1 MFVGIDIGTTSVKS
15 VLMGEDGA
23 IAASASSPVPVS
35 RPRAGWSEQDPE
47 HWWSAVCDTLD
58 ALAAAEPRRMA
69 GVTGI
74 GLSGHMHG
82 ATLLGADDA
91 VLRPAILWND
101 GRAAAE
107 CAEIE
112 AACPDARALTGNIA
126 MPGFTAPKL
135 AWVRRHEPDVFARVR
150 KVLLPK
156 DYVRLRLT
164 GDYASDMSD
173 SAGTYWL
180 DVGRRRWS
188 EALLAATGLDRGQMP
203 ELFEGTEPTGR
214 LREDLRTR
222 FGMDRAPV
230 VAGGAGDNAASAC
243 GIGAVTPGTAFLSLG
258 TSGVLFVSNAR
269 FSPNTEGAVHAFCH
283 ALPDTWH
290 QMGVILSAT
299 DSLNWFA
306 RLVGAPAPSLTAAL
320 GERVSKPSPALFMP
334 YLSGER
340 TPHND
345 AGARGGFLG
354 LDQTS
359 SREDLTQAVLEGVGF
374 AFRDCLRVLN
384 DAGTDVARAFAV
396 GGGANS
402 PVWLSIMASILD
414 RPLDVSTAADVGA
427 ATGAARLG
435 QAAATGSRD
444 PAALMPPPAVER
456 TVAPDPALAAAYAE
470 RYARYR
476 ALHGS
481 SAHAADAAAPA
492 AA

>member
-23 IAASASSPVPVS
+23 LHASSSFPVPVS
-35 RPRAGWSEQDPE
+35 RPRGGWSEQDPE

-58 ALAAAEPRRMA
+58 ALAAAEPKLMA
-69 GVTGI
+69 RVAGI

-82 ATLLGADDA
+82 ATVLGEGDA

-107 CAEIE
+107 CREIE
-112 AACPDARALTGNIA
+112 SACPDARTLTGNIA

-135 AWVRRHEPDVFARVR
+135 AWMRRHEPALFARIR

-156 DYVRLRLT
+156 DYVRLKLT

-173 SAGTYWL
+173 AAGTYWL
-180 DVGRRRWS
+180 DVGARRWS
-188 EALLAATGLDRGQMP
+188 DALLAATGLDRSQMP
-203 ELFEGTEPTGR
+203 ELFEGTEATGR
-214 LREDLRTR
+214 LREPLRAR
-222 FGMDRAPV
+222 FGMDRAPL

-243 GIGAVTPGTAFLSLG
+243 GIGAVVPGSAFLSLG

-306 RLVGAPAPSLTAAL
+306 RLVGAPAPELTAAL
-320 GERVSKPSPALFMP
+320 GPMVAEPSPAFFMP

-354 LDQTS
+354 LDGTTS
-359 SREDLTQAVLEGVGF
+359 RQDLTQAVLEGVAF
-374 AFRDCLRVLN
+374 AFRDCLRVLG
-384 DAGTDVARAFAV
+384 DAGTEVARAFAV

-402 PVWLSIMASILD
+402 PVWLSIMASVLD
-414 RPLDVSTAADVGA
+414 RPLDVSAAADVGA
-427 ATGAARLG
+427 AYGAARLA
-435 QAAATGSRD
+435 QAAATGARD
-444 PAALMPPPAVER
+444 PATLMPPPPVER
-456 TVAPDPALAAAYAE
+456 TVEPDPVLARAYAE
-470 RYARYR
+470 RYGRYR
-476 ALHGS
+476 ELYAS
-481 SAHAADAAAPA
+481 SAHAADR
-492 AA
+492 

>member
-1 MFVGIDIGTTSVKS
+1 MFVGVDIGTTSVKS
-15 VLMGEDGA
+15 VLMGEDGTLH
-23 IAASASSPVPVS
+23 ASASFPVPLS

-47 HWWSAVCDTLD
+47 DWWAAVCGTLD
-58 ALAAAEPRRMA
+58 ALAAAEPKLMA
-69 GVTGI
+69 AVAGI

-82 ATLLGADDA
+82 ATVLGADDA

-112 AACPDARALTGNIA
+112 RACPEARAITGNIV

-135 AWVRRHEPDVFARVR
+135 VWMRRHEPELFARIR

-164 GDYASDMSD
+164 GDHASDMSD
-173 SAGTYWL
+173 AAGTCWL
-180 DVGRRRWS
+180 DVGARSWS
-188 EALLAATGLDRGQMP
+188 DPLLAATGLDRSQMP
-203 ELFEGTEPTGR
+203 ELFEGTAATGK
-214 LREDLRTR
+214 LRDPLRAR

-243 GIGAVTPGTAFLSLG
+243 GIGAVTPGSAFLSLG

-269 FSPNTEGAVHAFCH
+269 FSPNTAGAVHTFCH

-306 RLVGAPAPSLTAAL
+306 RLVDTPAPELTAAL
-320 GERVSKPSPALFMP
+320 GPGVARPSPAMFMP

-354 LDQTS
+354 LDQTT
-359 SREDLTQAVLEGVGF
+359 SRQDLTQAVLEGVAF
-374 AFRDCLRVLN
+374 AFRDCLRVLGE
-384 DAGTDVARAFAV
+384 AGTEVARAFAV

-402 PVWLSIMASILD
+402 PVWLGIMASVLG
-414 RPLDVSTAADVGA
+414 RPLDVSATADVGA
-427 ATGAARLG
+427 AYGAARLG
-435 QAAATGSRD
+435 QAAAIASRD
-444 PAALMPPPAVER
+444 PAALMPPPAIAR
-456 TVAPDPALAAAYAE
+456 TVEPDPALTRAYAD
-470 RYARYR
+470 RYDAYR
-476 ALHGS
+476 GLYVS
-481 SAHAADAAAPA
+481 SAHAAG
-492 AA
+492 

>member
-15 VLMGEDGA
+15 VLMAEDGTLH
-23 IAASASSPVPVS
+23 ASASFPVAVS

-58 ALAAAEPRRMA
+58 ALAAAEPRLMA
-69 GVTGI
+69 AVTGI

-82 ATLLGADDA
+82 ATLLGEGDA

-101 GRAAAE
+101 GRAAVE
-107 CAEIE
+107 CAELE
-112 AACPDARALTGNIA
+112 AACPEARAISGNIV

-135 AWVRRHEPDVFARVR
+135 AWVRKHEPDIFARVR

-164 GDYASDMSD
+164 GTYASDMSD
-173 SAGTYWL
+173 AAGTCWL
-180 DVGRRRWS
+180 DVGARRWS
-188 EALLAATGLDRGQMP
+188 DALLAATGLDRSQMP
-203 ELFEGTEPTGR
+203 ELFEGTEATAR
-214 LREDLRTR
+214 LREPLRAR

-243 GIGAVTPGTAFLSLG
+243 GIGAVTPGSAFLSLG

-269 FSPNTEGAVHAFCH
+269 FSPNTAGAVHAFCH

-299 DSLNWFA
+299 DSLNWFS
-306 RLVGAPAPSLTAAL
+306 RLVGTPAPELTAAL
-320 GERVSKPSPALFMP
+320 GERVAKPSPALFMP

-359 SREDLTQAVLEGVGF
+359 SRQDLTQAVLEGVAF
-374 AFRDCLRVLN
+374 AFRDCLRVLG
-384 DAGTDVARAFAV
+384 DAGTAVERAFAV

-402 PVWLSIMASILD
+402 PVWLSIMASVLD
-414 RPLDVSTAADVGA
+414 RPLDVSAAADVGA
-427 ATGAARLG
+427 AYGAARLG
-435 QAAATGSRD
+435 QAAATEARD
-444 PAALMPPPAVER
+444 PAALMPPPAVLR
-456 TVAPDPALAAAYAE
+456 TVEPDPALAAAYAE

-476 ALHGS
+476 ALYPV
-481 SAHAADAAAPA
+481 SAHAAEA
-492 AA
+492 

>member
-15 VLMGEDGA
+15 VLMAEDGTLH
-23 IAASASSPVPVS
+23 ASASFPVPVS

-58 ALAAAEPRRMA
+58 ALAAAEPRLMA

-107 CAEIE
+107 CIEIE
-112 AACPDARALTGNIA
+112 AACPEARAITGNIV
-126 MPGFTAPKL
+126 MPGFTAPKV
-135 AWVRRHEPDVFARVR
+135 AWVRKHEPAVFERIR

-156 DYVRLRLT
+156 DYVRLKLT

-173 SAGTYWL
+173 AAGTCWL
-180 DVGRRRWS
+180 DVGARRWS
-188 EALLAATGLDRGQMP
+188 DPLLAATGLTRDHMP
-203 ELFEGTEPTGR
+203 ALYEGTEATGR
-214 LREDLRTR
+214 LREPLRVR

-243 GIGAVTPGTAFLSLG
+243 GIGAVEPGAAFLSLG

-269 FSPNTEGAVHAFCH
+269 FSPNTAGAVHAFCH

-306 RLVGAPAPSLTAAL
+306 RLVGAPAPELTAAL
-320 GERVSKPSPALFMP
+320 GETVARPSPALFMP

-359 SREDLTQAVLEGVGF
+359 SRQDLTQAVLEGVAF
-374 AFRDCLRVLN
+374 AFRDCLRVLG
-384 DAGTDVARAFAV
+384 DAGTAVERAFAV

-402 PVWLSIMASILD
+402 PVWLSIMANVLD
-414 RPLDVSTAADVGA
+414 RPLDVSAAADVGA
-427 ATGAARLG
+427 AFGAARLG
-435 QAAATGSRD
+435 QAAATGARN
-444 PAALMPPPAVER
+444 PAALMPPPPVQR
-456 TVAPDPALAAAYAE
+456 TVEPDRALAAAYAE
-470 RYARYR
+470 RYDRYR
-476 ALHGS
+476 ALYGS
-481 SAHAADAAAPA
+481 SAHAADA
-492 AA
+492 

>member
-15 VLMGEDGA
+15 VLMSEDGVLQ
-23 IAASASSPVPVS
+23 ASASFPVAVS

-47 HWWSAVCDTLD
+47 DWWAAVCDTLD
-58 ALAAAEPRRMA
+58 ALKAAEPRLMA
-69 GVTGI
+69 SVRGI

-82 ATLLGADDA
+82 ATLLGEGDA

-107 CAEIE
+107 CLEIE
-112 AACPDARALTGNIA
+112 AECPEARSITGNIV

-135 AWVRRHEPDVFARVR
+135 AWVRRHEPAIFDRVK

-156 DYVRLRLT
+156 DYIRLKLT

-173 SAGTYWL
+173 ASGTCWL
-180 DVGRRRWS
+180 DVGARRWS
-188 EALLAATGLDRGQMP
+188 DALLAVTGLDRSHMP
-203 ELFEGTEPTGR
+203 DLYEGTEATGH
-214 LREDLRTR
+214 LREALRVR
-222 FGMDRAPV
+222 FGMDQAPV

-243 GIGAVTPGTAFLSLG
+243 GIGAVTPGSAFLSLG
-258 TSGVLFVSNAR
+258 TSGVLFVSNDR

-306 RLVGAPAPSLTAAL
+306 RLVGAPAAELTAAL
-320 GERVSKPSPALFMP
+320 GDSVSKPSPALFMP

-359 SREDLTQAVLEGVGF
+359 SRQDLTQAVLEGVAF
-374 AFRDCLRVLN
+374 AFRDCLRVLQ
-384 DAGTDVARAFAV
+384 DAGTEVTRAFAV

-402 PVWLSIMASILD
+402 PVWLSIMASVLD
-414 RPLDVSTAADVGA
+414 RPLDVSQTADVGA
-427 ATGAARLG
+427 ALGAARLG
-435 QAAATGSRD
+435 QAAATGASD
-444 PAALMPPPAVER
+444 PATLMPPPPVHR
-456 TVAPDPALAAAYAE
+456 TIEPDPTLARAYAE
-470 RYARYR
+470 RYERYR
-476 ALHGS
+476 ALYAA
-481 SAHAADAAAPA
+481 SAHAAEA
-492 AA
+492 

>member
-15 VLMGEDGA
+15 VLMAGDGTLH
-23 IAASASSPVPVS
+23 ASASFPVAVS

-47 HWWSAVCDTLD
+47 HWWAAVCDTLD
-58 ALAAAEPRRMA
+58 ALAAAEPRLMA
-69 GVTGI
+69 AVTGI

-82 ATLLGADDA
+82 ATLLGEDDA

-112 AACPDARALTGNIA
+112 AACPEARAISGNIV

-135 AWVRRHEPDVFARVR
+135 AWVRKHEPDIFARVR

-164 GDYASDMSD
+164 GTYATDMSD
-173 SAGTYWL
+173 AAGTCWL
-180 DVGRRRWS
+180 DVGGRRWS
-188 EALLAATGLDRGQMP
+188 DVLLAATGLDRDQMP
-203 ELFEGTEPTGR
+203 ELFEGTEATGR
-214 LREDLRTR
+214 LREPLRAR

-243 GIGAVTPGTAFLSLG
+243 GIGAVTPGSAFLSLG

-269 FSPNTEGAVHAFCH
+269 FSPNTAGAVHAFCH
-283 ALPDTWH
+283 ALPETWH

-299 DSLNWFA
+299 DSLNWFS
-306 RLVGAPAPSLTAAL
+306 RLVGTPAPELTAAL
-320 GERVSKPSPALFMP
+320 GERVARPSPALFMP

-345 AGARGGFLG
+345 AAARGGFLG
-354 LDQTS
+354 LDQTT
-359 SREDLTQAVLEGVGF
+359 SRQDLTQAVLEGVAF
-374 AFRDCLRVLN
+374 AFRDCLRVLQ
-384 DAGTDVARAFAV
+384 DAGTAVERAFAV

-402 PVWLSIMASILD
+402 PVWLSIMASVLD
-414 RPLDVSTAADVGA
+414 RPLDVSAAADVGA
-427 ATGAARLG
+427 AYGAARLG
-435 QAAATGSRD
+435 QAAATEARD
-444 PAALMPPPAVER
+444 PAALMPPPPVLR
-456 TVAPDPALAAAYAE
+456 TVEPDPALAAAYAE

-476 ALHGS
+476 ALYPA
-481 SAHAADAAAPA
+481 SAHAAEA
-492 AA
+492 

>member
-15 VLMGEDGA
+15 VLMAEDGTLR
-23 IAASASSPVPVS
+23 ASAAFPVPLS
-35 RPRAGWSEQDPE
+35 RPQAGWSEQDPE

-58 ALAAAEPRRMA
+58 ALAAAEPRLMA

-82 ATLLGADDA
+82 ATLLGADDV

-112 AACPDARALTGNIA
+112 AACPEARAITGNIV
-126 MPGFTAPKL
+126 MPGFTAPKV
-135 AWVRRHEPDVFARVR
+135 AWVRKHEPAVFERIR

-156 DYVRLRLT
+156 DYVRLKLT

-173 SAGTYWL
+173 AAGTCWL
-180 DVGRRRWS
+180 DVGARRWS
-188 EALLAATGLDRGQMP
+188 DPLLAATGLTRDQMP
-203 ELFEGTEPTGR
+203 ALYEGTEATGR
-214 LREDLRTR
+214 LREALRVR

-243 GIGAVTPGTAFLSLG
+243 GIGAVEPGAAFLSLG

-269 FSPNTEGAVHAFCH
+269 FSPNTAGAVHAFCH

-306 RLVGAPAPSLTAAL
+306 RLVGAPAPELTAAL
-320 GERVSKPSPALFMP
+320 GERVAKPSPALFMP

-359 SREDLTQAVLEGVGF
+359 SRQDLTQAVLEGVAF
-374 AFRDCLRVLN
+374 AFRDCLRVLE
-384 DAGTDVARAFAV
+384 DAGTAVERAFAV

-402 PVWLSIMASILD
+402 PVWLSIMASVLD
-414 RPLDVSTAADVGA
+414 RPLDVSAAADVGA
-427 ATGAARLG
+427 AFGAARLG
-435 QAAATGSRD
+435 QAAATGARD
-444 PAALMPPPAVER
+444 PGALMPPPPVQH
-456 TVAPDPALAAAYAE
+456 TVLPDRALAAAYAE
-470 RYARYR
+470 RYDRYR
-476 ALHGS
+476 ALYAAA
-481 SAHAADAAAPA
+481 AHAADA
-492 AA
+492 

>member
-15 VLMGEDGA
+15 VLMAEDGTLH
-23 IAASASSPVPVS
+23 ASASFPVALS

-47 HWWSAVCDTLD
+47 HWWTAVCDTLD
-58 ALAAAEPRRMA
+58 ALAAAEPRLMA
-69 GVTGI
+69 AVTGI

-82 ATLLGADDA
+82 ATLLGEDDA

-112 AACPDARALTGNIA
+112 AACPEVRAISGNIV

-135 AWVRRHEPDVFARVR
+135 AWVRRHEPEIFARIR

-164 GDYASDMSD
+164 GTYASDMSD
-173 SAGTYWL
+173 AAGTCWL
-180 DVGRRRWS
+180 DVGARRWS
-188 EALLAATGLDRGQMP
+188 DRLLAATGLDRGQMP
-203 ELFEGTEPTGR
+203 ELFEGTEATGR
-214 LREDLRTR
+214 LREPLRAR

-243 GIGAVTPGTAFLSLG
+243 GIGAVTPGSAFLSLG

-269 FSPNTEGAVHAFCH
+269 FSPNTAGAVHTFCH
-283 ALPDTWH
+283 ALPGTWH

-299 DSLNWFA
+299 DSLNWFS
-306 RLVGAPAPSLTAAL
+306 RLVGTPAPDLTAAL
-320 GERVSKPSPALFMP
+320 GERVAKPSPALFMP

-359 SREDLTQAVLEGVGF
+359 SRQDLTQAVLEGVAF
-374 AFRDCLRVLN
+374 AFRDCLRVLQ
-384 DAGTDVARAFAV
+384 DAGTEVERAFAV

-402 PVWLSIMASILD
+402 PVWLSIMASVLD
-414 RPLDVSTAADVGA
+414 RPLDVSAAADVGA
-427 ATGAARLG
+427 AYGAARLG
-435 QAAATGSRD
+435 QAAATEARD
-444 PAALMPPPAVER
+444 PAALMPPPAVLR

-476 ALHGS
+476 ALYPG
-481 SAHAADAAAPA
+481 SAHAAEA
-492 AA
+492 

>member
-15 VLMGEDGA
+15 VLMAEDGTLK
-23 IAASASSPVPVS
+23 ASASFPVAVS

-47 HWWSAVCDTLD
+47 HWWTAVCDTLD
-58 ALAAAEPRRMA
+58 ALAAAEPRLMA
-69 GVTGI
+69 AVTGI

-82 ATLLGADDA
+82 ATLLGEGDA

-101 GRAAAE
+101 GRAAVE
-107 CAEIE
+107 CAELE
-112 AACPDARALTGNIA
+112 AACPEVRAISGNIV

-135 AWVRRHEPDVFARVR
+135 AWVRKHEPDIFARVR

-164 GDYASDMSD
+164 GTYASDMSD
-173 SAGTYWL
+173 AAGTCWL
-180 DVGRRRWS
+180 DVGARRWS
-188 EALLAATGLDRGQMP
+188 DELLAATGLDRGQMP
-203 ELFEGTEPTGR
+203 ELFEGTEATGR
-214 LREDLRTR
+214 LREPLRAR

-243 GIGAVTPGTAFLSLG
+243 GIGAVTPGSAFLSLG

-269 FSPNTEGAVHAFCH
+269 FSPNTAGAVHAFCH

-299 DSLNWFA
+299 DSLNWFS
-306 RLVGAPAPSLTAAL
+306 RLVGTPAPELTAAL
-320 GERVSKPSPALFMP
+320 GERVAKPSPALFMP

-359 SREDLTQAVLEGVGF
+359 SRQDLTQAVLEGVAF
-374 AFRDCLRVLN
+374 AFRDCLRVLG
-384 DAGTDVARAFAV
+384 DAGTAVERAFAV

-402 PVWLSIMASILD
+402 PVWLSIMASVLD
-414 RPLDVSTAADVGA
+414 RPLDVSAAADVGA
-427 ATGAARLG
+427 AYGAARLG
-435 QAAATGSRD
+435 QAAATEARD
-444 PAALMPPPAVER
+444 PAALMPPPAVLR
-456 TVAPDPALAAAYAE
+456 TVEPDPALAAAYAE

-476 ALHGS
+476 SLYPV
-481 SAHAADAAAPA
+481 SAHAAEA
-492 AA
+492 

>member
-15 VLMGEDGA
+15 VLMAEDGTLR
-23 IAASASSPVPVS
+23 ASASSPVAVS

-47 HWWSAVCDTLD
+47 HWWTAVCDTLD
-58 ALAAAEPRRMA
+58 ALAAAEPRLMA
-69 GVTGI
+69 AVTGI

-82 ATLLGADDA
+82 ATLLGEGDV

-101 GRAAAE
+101 GRAAIE
-107 CAEIE
+107 CAELE
-112 AACPDARALTGNIA
+112 AACPEAPAISGNIV

-135 AWVRRHEPDVFARVR
+135 AWVRKHEPDIFARVR

-164 GDYASDMSD
+164 GTYASDMSD
-173 SAGTYWL
+173 AAGTCWL
-180 DVGRRRWS
+180 DVGARRWS
-188 EALLAATGLDRGQMP
+188 DALLAATGLDRSQMP
-203 ELFEGTEPTGR
+203 ELFEGTEATAR
-214 LREDLRTR
+214 LREPLRAR
-222 FGMDRAPV
+222 FGMARAPV

-243 GIGAVTPGTAFLSLG
+243 GIGAVTPGSAFLSLG

-269 FSPNTEGAVHAFCH
+269 FSPNTAGAVHAFCH
-283 ALPDTWH
+283 ALPETWH

-299 DSLNWFA
+299 DSLNWFS
-306 RLVGAPAPSLTAAL
+306 RLVGTPAPELTAAL
-320 GERVSKPSPALFMP
+320 GERVAKPSPALFMP

-359 SREDLTQAVLEGVGF
+359 SRQDLTQAVLEGVAF
-374 AFRDCLRVLN
+374 AFRDCLRVLR
-384 DAGTDVARAFAV
+384 DAGTEVERAFAV

-402 PVWLSIMASILD
+402 PVWLSIMASVLD
-414 RPLDVSTAADVGA
+414 RPLDVTAAADVGA
-427 ATGAARLG
+427 AYGAARLG
-435 QAAATGSRD
+435 QAAATEARD
-444 PAALMPPPAVER
+444 PAALMPPPPVLR
-456 TVAPDPALAAAYAE
+456 TVEPDPALAAAYAE

-476 ALHGS
+476 ALYPV
-481 SAHAADAAAPA
+481 SAHAAEA
-492 AA
+492 

>member
-15 VLMGEDGA
+15 VLMAEDGTLH
-23 IAASASSPVPVS
+23 ASASFPVALS

-47 HWWSAVCDTLD
+47 HWWTAVCDTLD
-58 ALAAAEPRRMA
+58 ALAAAEPRLMA
-69 GVTGI
+69 AVTGI

-82 ATLLGADDA
+82 ATLLGEDDA

-112 AACPDARALTGNIA
+112 AACPEVRAISGNIV

-135 AWVRRHEPDVFARVR
+135 AWVRRHEPEIFARIR

-164 GDYASDMSD
+164 GTYASDMSD
-173 SAGTYWL
+173 AAGTCWL
-180 DVGRRRWS
+180 DVGARRWS
-188 EALLAATGLDRGQMP
+188 DRLLAATGLDRGQMP
-203 ELFEGTEPTGR
+203 ELFEGTEATGR
-214 LREDLRTR
+214 LREPLRAR

-243 GIGAVTPGTAFLSLG
+243 GIGAVTPGSAFLSLG

-269 FSPNTEGAVHAFCH
+269 FSPNTAGAVHAFCH
-283 ALPDTWH
+283 ALPGTWH

-299 DSLNWFA
+299 DSLNWFS
-306 RLVGAPAPSLTAAL
+306 RLVGTPAPELTAAL
-320 GERVSKPSPALFMP
+320 GERVAKPSPALFMP

-359 SREDLTQAVLEGVGF
+359 SRQDLTQAVLEGVAF
-374 AFRDCLRVLN
+374 AFRDCLRVLG
-384 DAGTDVARAFAV
+384 DAGTAVERAFAV

-402 PVWLSIMASILD
+402 PVWLSIMASVLD
-414 RPLDVSTAADVGA
+414 RPLDVSAAADVGA
-427 ATGAARLG
+427 AYGAARLG
-435 QAAATGSRD
+435 QAAATESRD
-444 PAALMPPPAVER
+444 PAALMPPPAVLR
-456 TVAPDPALAAAYAE
+456 TVEPDPALAAAYAE
-470 RYARYR
+470 RYERYR
-476 ALHGS
+476 ALFPV
-481 SAHAADAAAPA
+481 SARAAVV
-492 AA
+492 

>member
-1 MFVGIDIGTTSVKS
+1 MARVG
-15 VLMGEDGA
+15 
-23 IAASASSPVPVS
+23 
-35 RPRAGWSEQDPE
+35 
-47 HWWSAVCDTLD
+47 
-58 ALAAAEPRRMA
+58 
-69 GVTGI
+69 GI

-82 ATLLGADDA
+82 ATVLDEGDA

-112 AACPDARALTGNIA
+112 SACPEARALTGNIA

-135 AWVRRHEPDVFARVR
+135 AWMRRHEPDLFGRIR

-180 DVGRRRWS
+180 DVGARRWS
-188 EALLAATGLDRGQMP
+188 DALLAATGLDRSQMP
-203 ELFEGTEPTGR
+203 ELFEGTEATGR
-214 LREDLRTR
+214 LREPLRAR

-243 GIGAVTPGTAFLSLG
+243 GIGAVVPGSAFLSLG

-269 FSPNTEGAVHAFCH
+269 FSPNTAGAVHAFCH

-306 RLVGAPAPSLTAAL
+306 RLVGAPAPDLTAAL
-320 GERVSKPSPALFMP
+320 GPAVARPSPAFFMP

-354 LDQTS
+354 LDQTT
-359 SREDLTQAVLEGVGF
+359 SRQDLTQAVLEGVAF
-374 AFRDCLRVLN
+374 AFRDCLRVLD
-384 DAGTDVARAFAV
+384 DAGTDVTRAFAV

-402 PVWLSIMASILD
+402 PVWLSIMASVLD
-414 RPLDVSTAADVGA
+414 RPLDVSAAADVGA
-427 ATGAARLG
+427 AYGAARLG
-435 QAAATGSRD
+435 QAAALAPRD
-444 PAALMPPPAVER
+444 PAALMPPPPVER
-456 TVAPDPALAAAYAE
+456 TVEPDSALARAYTE
-470 RYARYR
+470 RYGRYR
-476 ALHGS
+476 ALYAS
-481 SAHAADAAAPA
+481 SAHAAGRLMRRKRVSATA
-492 AA
+492 

>member
-15 VLMGEDGA
+15 VLMAEDGTLH
-23 IAASASSPVPVS
+23 ASASFPVALS

-47 HWWSAVCDTLD
+47 HWWTAVCDTLD
-58 ALAAAEPRRMA
+58 ALAAAEPRLMA
-69 GVTGI
+69 AVTGI

-82 ATLLGADDA
+82 ATLLGEGDA

-112 AACPDARALTGNIA
+112 AACPEVRAISGNIV

-135 AWVRRHEPDVFARVR
+135 AWVRRHEPEIFARIR

-164 GDYASDMSD
+164 GTYASDMSD
-173 SAGTYWL
+173 AAGTCWL
-180 DVGRRRWS
+180 DVGARRWS
-188 EALLAATGLDRGQMP
+188 DELLAATGLDRGQMP
-203 ELFEGTEPTGR
+203 ELFEGTEATGR
-214 LREDLRTR
+214 LREPLRAR

-243 GIGAVTPGTAFLSLG
+243 GIGAVTPGSAFLSLG

-269 FSPNTEGAVHAFCH
+269 FSPNTAGAVHAFCH
-283 ALPDTWH
+283 ALPGTWH

-299 DSLNWFA
+299 DSLNWFS
-306 RLVGAPAPSLTAAL
+306 RLVGTPAPELTAAL
-320 GERVSKPSPALFMP
+320 GERVAKPSPALFMP

-359 SREDLTQAVLEGVGF
+359 SRQDLTQAVLEGVAF
-374 AFRDCLRVLN
+374 AFRDCLRVLQ
-384 DAGTDVARAFAV
+384 DAGTEVERAFAV

-402 PVWLSIMASILD
+402 PVWLSIMASVLD
-414 RPLDVSTAADVGA
+414 RPLDVSAAADVGA
-427 ATGAARLG
+427 AYGAARLG
-435 QAAATGSRD
+435 QAAATEARD
-444 PAALMPPPAVER
+444 PAALMPPPAVLR
-456 TVAPDPALAAAYAE
+456 TVEPDPALAAAYAE

-476 ALHGS
+476 ALYPV
-481 SAHAADAAAPA
+481 SAHAAEA
-492 AA
+492 

>member
-15 VLMGEDGA
+15 VLMAEDGTLH
-23 IAASASSPVPVS
+23 ASASFPVAVS

-58 ALAAAEPRRMA
+58 ALAAAEPRLMA
-69 GVTGI
+69 AVTGI

-82 ATLLGADDA
+82 ATLLGEGDA

-101 GRAAAE
+101 GRAAVE
-107 CAEIE
+107 CAELE
-112 AACPDARALTGNIA
+112 AACPEARAISGNIV

-135 AWVRRHEPDVFARVR
+135 AWVRKHEPDIFARVR

-164 GDYASDMSD
+164 GTYASDMSD
-173 SAGTYWL
+173 AAGTCWL
-180 DVGRRRWS
+180 DVGARRWS
-188 EALLAATGLDRGQMP
+188 DALLAATGLDRSQMP
-203 ELFEGTEPTGR
+203 ELFEGTEATAR
-214 LREDLRTR
+214 LREPLRAR

-243 GIGAVTPGTAFLSLG
+243 GIGAVTPGSAFLSLG

-269 FSPNTEGAVHAFCH
+269 FSPNTAGAVHAFCH
-283 ALPDTWH
+283 ALPETWH

-299 DSLNWFA
+299 DSLNWFS
-306 RLVGAPAPSLTAAL
+306 RLVGTPAPELTAAL
-320 GERVSKPSPALFMP
+320 GERVAKPSPALFMP

-359 SREDLTQAVLEGVGF
+359 SRQDLTQAVLEGVAF
-374 AFRDCLRVLN
+374 AFRDCLRVLQ
-384 DAGTDVARAFAV
+384 DAGTAVERAFAV

-402 PVWLSIMASILD
+402 PVWLSIMASVLD
-414 RPLDVSTAADVGA
+414 RPLDVSAAADVGA
-427 ATGAARLG
+427 AYGAARLG
-435 QAAATGSRD
+435 QAAATEARD
-444 PAALMPPPAVER
+444 PAALMPPPAVLR
-456 TVAPDPALAAAYAE
+456 TVEPDPALAAAYAE

-476 ALHGS
+476 ALYPV
-481 SAHAADAAAPA
+481 SAHAAEA
-492 AA
+492 

>member
-15 VLMGEDGA
+15 VLMAEDGTLH
-23 IAASASSPVPVS
+23 ASASFPVALS

-47 HWWSAVCDTLD
+47 HWWTAVCDTLD
-58 ALAAAEPRRMA
+58 ALAAAEPRLMA
-69 GVTGI
+69 AVTGI

-82 ATLLGADDA
+82 ATLLGEGDA

-112 AACPDARALTGNIA
+112 AACPEVRAISGNIV

-135 AWVRRHEPDVFARVR
+135 AWVRRHEPEIFARIR

-164 GDYASDMSD
+164 GTYASDMSD
-173 SAGTYWL
+173 AAGTCWL
-180 DVGRRRWS
+180 DVGARRWS
-188 EALLAATGLDRGQMP
+188 DELLAATGLDRGQMP
-203 ELFEGTEPTGR
+203 ELFEGTEATGR
-214 LREDLRTR
+214 LREPLRAR

-243 GIGAVTPGTAFLSLG
+243 GIGAVTPGSAFLSLG

-269 FSPNTEGAVHAFCH
+269 FSPNTAGAVHAFCH
-283 ALPDTWH
+283 ALPGTWH

-299 DSLNWFA
+299 DSLNWFS
-306 RLVGAPAPSLTAAL
+306 RLVGTPAPELTAAL
-320 GERVSKPSPALFMP
+320 GERVAKPSPALFMP

-359 SREDLTQAVLEGVGF
+359 SRQDLTQAVLEGVAF
-374 AFRDCLRVLN
+374 AFRDCLRVLQ
-384 DAGTDVARAFAV
+384 DAGTEVERAFAV

-402 PVWLSIMASILD
+402 PVWLSIMASVLD
-414 RPLDVSTAADVGA
+414 RPLDVSAAADVGA
-427 ATGAARLG
+427 AYGAARLG
-435 QAAATGSRD
+435 QAAATGARD
-444 PAALMPPPAVER
+444 PAALMPPPRVER
-456 TVAPDPALAAAYAE
+456 TVEPDPALASAYAE
-470 RYARYR
+470 RYGRYR
-476 ALHGS
+476 ALHAS
-481 SAHAADAAAPA
+481 SAHAADP
-492 AA
+492 